1 MRILVVRLGSLG
13 DIIHTL
19 PAVAAIRRA
28 LPDAR
33 IDWLVDAA
41 HQEIVARVPAIDARV
56 VLEQRT
62 VTAWLHA
69 AATLRRRGYD
79 AAVDFQGLFKSAI
92 LARASG
98 AKRVIGFSIWHLR
111 ERGARAFY
119 TETSEPL
126 EPAERTLEPSN
137 PRTLERHVIRK
148 NLDLA
153 RRLVPSI
160 DPEAPLEFPLHVS
173 SSADVDDLKRVLGGA
188 PFAVLNPGAA
198 WPNKRWPAERF
209 GQVAAF
215 LRARHGLRSV
225 VTWGP
230 GEEQLADAAVSMS
243 EGAAVKAPLLPI
255 GALMSLLRDARLM
268 VSGDTGPTHLAA
280 ALGIPIVAPYGPTSA
295 GRNGPWHA
303 DDVVISRYDE
313 CECHYQRQCRVP
325 DRWCLGGLP
334 ASELMAAITA
344 RLEAAAR

>member
-19 PAVAAIRRA
+19 PAVAALRRA
-28 LPDAR
+28 LPEAR
-33 IDWLVDAA
+33 IDWLVDAS
-41 HQEIVARVPAIDARV
+41 HQEMVARVPAIDARI
-56 VLEQRT
+56 VLEERT
-62 VTAWLHA
+62 IAAWLNA

-98 AKRVIGFSIWHLR
+98 AKRVLGFSIWHLR

-119 TETSEPL
+119 TETG
-126 EPAERTLEPSN
+126 ERPEPSN
-137 PRTLERHVIRK
+137 ARTSERHVIRK
-148 NLDLA
+148 NLELA
-153 RRLVPSI
+153 KRLAPSI
-160 DPEAPLEFPLHVS
+160 DPDGPLEFPLHVTP
-173 SSADVDDLKRVLGGA
+173 SADVENLKHALDGE
-188 PFAVLNPGAA
+188 PYAVLNPGAA
-198 WPNKRWPAERF
+198 WPNKRWPPERF

-230 GEEQLADAAVSMS
+230 GEQQLADVAVTMS
-243 EGAAVKAPLLPI
+243 EGAAVMAPLLPL
-255 GALMSLLRDARLM
+255 GALMSLLADARLM

-295 GRNGPWHA
+295 ARNGPWHP
-303 DDVVISRYDE
+303 DDLVISRYDE
-313 CECHYQRQCRVP
+313 CACHYQRKCAVP
-325 DRWCLGGLP
+325 DRWCLGGLQ

>member
-1 MRILVVRLGSLG
+1 LG

-28 LPDAR
+28 LPEAR
-33 IDWLVDAA
+33 IDWLVDAP

-56 VLEQRT
+56 VLEERNI
-62 VTAWLHA
+62 TAWLNA

-79 AAVDFQGLFKSAI
+79 AAIDFQGLFKSAI

-119 TETSEPL
+119 TETSEPT
-126 EPAERTLEPSN
+126 EPPN

-148 NLDLA
+148 NLELA
-153 RRLVPSI
+153 KRLVPSI
-160 DPEAPLEFPLHVS
+160 DLDAPFEFPLHVS
-173 SSADVDDLKRVLGGA
+173 ANADVDDLKRALDGE

-198 WPNKRWPAERF
+198 WPNKRWPPERF
-209 GQVAAF
+209 GHVAAF

-230 GEEQLADAAVSMS
+230 GEEQLADVAVTMS
-243 EGAAVKAPLLPI
+243 EGAAVMAPMLPL

-295 GRNGPWHA
+295 ARNGPWHP

-313 CECHYQRQCRVP
+313 CECHYQRKCRVP

>member
-19 PAVAAIRRA
+19 PAVAALRRA
-28 LPDAR
+28 LPEAR
-33 IDWLVDAA
+33 IDWLVDAP

-56 VLEQRT
+56 VLEERT
-62 VTAWLHA
+62 IAAWLNA

-98 AKRVIGFSIWHLR
+98 AKRVLGFSIWHLR

-119 TETSEPL
+119 TETGERPEP
-126 EPAERTLEPSN
+126 PNARTS
-137 PRTLERHVIRK
+137 ERHVIRK
-148 NLDLA
+148 NLELA
-153 RRLVPSI
+153 KRLVPSI
-160 DPEAPLEFPLHVS
+160 DPEGPLEFPLHVS
-173 SSADVDDLKRVLGGA
+173 PSVDVENLKHALDGG
-188 PFAVLNPGAA
+188 PYAVLNPGAA
-198 WPNKRWPAERF
+198 WPNKRWPPERF

-230 GEEQLADAAVSMS
+230 GEEQLADVAVTMS
-243 EGAAVKAPLLPI
+243 EGAAVMAPLLPL
-255 GALMSLLRDARLM
+255 GALMSLLGDARLM
-268 VSGDTGPTHLAA
+268 VSGDTGPTHLAG

-295 GRNGPWHA
+295 ARNGPWHP
-303 DDVVISRYDE
+303 DDLVISRYDE
-313 CECHYQRQCRVP
+313 CACHYQRQCAVP

>member
-1 MRILVVRLGSLG
+1 MRLLIVRLGSLG

-33 IDWLVDAA
+33 VDWLVDAA
-41 HQEIVARVPAIDARV
+41 HQEIVARVPAIDARI
-56 VLEQRT
+56 VLEERT
-62 VTAWLHA
+62 VGAWLNA

-119 TETSEPL
+119 TETSEPSNS
-126 EPAERTLEPSN
+126 PTLQ
-137 PRTLERHVIRK
+137 RHVIRK
-148 NLDLA
+148 NLELA

-173 SSADVDDLKRVLGGA
+173 SSADVDDVKRALGA
-188 PFAVLNPGAA
+188 EPFAVLNPGAA

-230 GEEQLADAAVSMS
+230 GEEQLADVAVSMS
-243 EGAAVKAPLLPI
+243 EGAAVKAPLLPL
-255 GALMSLLRDARLM
+255 GALMPLLRDARLM

-295 GRNGPWHA
+295 ERNGPWHP

-313 CECHYQRQCRVP
+313 CACHYQRKCHVP